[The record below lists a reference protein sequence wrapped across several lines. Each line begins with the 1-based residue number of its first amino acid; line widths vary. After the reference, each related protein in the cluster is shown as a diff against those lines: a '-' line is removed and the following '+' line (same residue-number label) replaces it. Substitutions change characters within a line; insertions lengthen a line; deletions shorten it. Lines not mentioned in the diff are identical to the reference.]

1 MNAMIWLCVGIIS
14 ISVLVGI
21 LRALFKTNNKN
32 DWDGNES
39 ERVTQ
44 EKDRAR
50 ANNWFGGGM

>member
-1 MNAMIWLCVGIIS
+1 MIWLCVGIIS

-32 DWDGNES
+32 DWEGNES